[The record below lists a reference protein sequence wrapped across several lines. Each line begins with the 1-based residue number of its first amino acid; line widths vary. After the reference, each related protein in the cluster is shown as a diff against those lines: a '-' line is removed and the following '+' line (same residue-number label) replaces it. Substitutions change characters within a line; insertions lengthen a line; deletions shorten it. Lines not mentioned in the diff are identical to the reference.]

1 LFGRTEKPTDQATP
15 AKSSTATATSA
26 PPADK
31 KGRPTPSRKEAQAAA
46 KERARA
52 GMDKK
57 AAAGMLKERRAD
69 SNKKMREGMKTGDDR
84 YLPARDKGPVRRFV
98 RDWVDSRVTFTEFIV
113 PAMIFILVLSATGS
127 RTSQAGRLASGLQLA
142 ILLLFLV
149 DIAYIRFRLSRA
161 VRERF
166 PDENQKGLTFYAV
179 TRTLTPRFLR
189 VPKTQVKI
197 GGQPK

>member
-1 LFGRTEKPTDQATP
+1 LFGRSEKSAAQAATEKLSAATV
-15 AKSSTATATSA
+15 TAL
-26 PPADK
+26 PPDDK
-31 KGRPTPSRKEAQAAA
+31 KGRPTPTRKEAQAAA

-57 AAAGMLKERRAD
+57 AAQSLLKERRSD

-84 YLPARDKGPVRRFV
+84 YLPARDKGPARRFV

-113 PAMIFILVLSATGS
+113 PAMIVILILSASGS
-127 RTSQAGRLASGLQLA
+127 RTSEAGKLASGLQLA

-149 DIAYIRFRLSRA
+149 DIVYIRFRLSRA
-161 VRERF
+161 VRDKLPE
-166 PDENQKGLTFYAV
+166 ESQKGLTFYAV